1 MKIEN
6 STPLIVAAS
15 GTVKNGEAKSAQSVT
30 TQPQESTVV
39 LSPLSSRMQEIS
51 SGMAKSSTFDPNRL
65 ADIKQSI
72 SEGKMKVDVSTIA
85 SGLVDS
91 VRLMLS
97 QAQEPARS

>member
-6 STPLIVAAS
+6 SAPLLVATT
-15 GTVKNGEAKSAQSVT
+15 GTVKNGEAKPAQGVS
-30 TQPQESTVV
+30 TQPQESTVA
-39 LSPLSSRMQEIS
+39 LSPLSTRMQEIS
-51 SGMAKSSTFDPNRL
+51 SGMAKSPSFDPSRL
-65 ADIKQSI
+65 AEIKQAI
-72 SEGKMKVDVSTIA
+72 SEGKMKVDVSKIA

>member
-6 STPLIVAAS
+6 STPLLVTATR
-15 GTVKNGEAKSAQSVT
+15 TVKNGEAKPAQSVT
-30 TQPQESTVV
+30 TQPQESTVA
-39 LSPLSSRMQEIS
+39 LSPLSTRMQEIS
-51 SGMAKSSTFDPNRL
+51 SGMAKSSAFDSNRL
-65 ADIKQSI
+65 ADIKQAI
-72 SEGKMKVDVSTIA
+72 SEGKMKVDVSKIA